1 MNAVEFIETALVNPE
16 TNFPFVLTDAERRFL
31 ELAFLEDED
40 GRLLYPELLF
50 SGPKK
55 TGKTALAG
63 MVTLYAVVVLGGR
76 FAEGY
81 AVANDFEQASSRV
94 FTAIRRIVEASP
106 LLRRDTVSITAKSIE
121 FTRGATIQPVAS
133 DHASAAGANPNIACF
148 DELWGY
154 TSERSRRLWDEF
166 SPPPT
171 RRHAC
176 RLTVTYAGYEGESVL
191 LEELYNRG
199 LKGEQVGPDLYAQPG
214 ILCFWTHE
222 FTAPWQTDAWRE
234 QMRSTMRPNAYLRL
248 IENRWVTTESEFLP
262 IEWFDA
268 CVDRDLRPVALDRNL
283 SVWVGVDASLKRDST
298 AVVAVTWDRAEKRA
312 RLVAHRVFQPS
323 PEDPLEF
330 EATIEATLQDFRTR
344 FSVRAVY
351 YDPWQMQAVAQRLSR
366 SGLHMVE
373 YAQTVSNLTAS
384 SSNLY
389 ELIKG
394 RNLALYPDAGMR
406 LALQRCVA
414 IETSRGWRIAKEKTS
429 HKIDVIIAL
438 ALACHGAVQGGQTA
452 MAEWLPGTA
461 AWAFLREAAA
471 GPWGEPAGPR
481 RWDWPPGGPGEP
493 GSPTRPGDPG
503 HYTSSGQPACGWAV
517 YGDAMSPWYG
527 EW

>member
-1 MNAVEFIETALVNPE
+1 MNAVEFIETALINPE
-16 TNFPFVLTDAERRFL
+16 TNLPFVLTDAERRFL

-55 TGKTALAG
+55 SGKTGLAG

-76 FAEGY
+76 FGEGY
-81 AVANDFEQASSRV
+81 AVANDYEQASSRV

-106 LLRRDTVSITAKSIE
+106 LLRRDTVNITAKSIE

-133 DHASAAGANPNIACF
+133 DHASAAGANPNIATF
-148 DELWGY
+148 DELCGY

-176 RLTVTYAGYEGESVL
+176 RLTVTYAGYEGESTL
-191 LEELYNRG
+191 LEELYKRG
-199 LKGEQVGPDLYAQPG
+199 LKGEQVGPELYAQPG
-214 ILCFWTHE
+214 MLCFWTHQ

-268 CVDRDLRPVALDRNL
+268 CVHEHLRPVALDPDL
-283 SVWVGVDASLKRDST
+283 PVWLGVDASLKRDST
-298 AVVAVTWDRAEKRA
+298 AIIAVTWDRAEKRA

-323 PEDPLEF
+323 PDEPLDFED
-330 EATIEATLQDFRTR
+330 TIEATLQDFCAR
-344 FSVRAVY
+344 FSVRAAY

-366 SGLHMVE
+366 GGLRMIE
-373 YAQTVSNLTAS
+373 YPQSVPNLTAS

-394 RNLALYPDAGMR
+394 RNLALYPDEDIRIAI
-406 LALQRCVA
+406 QRCVA
-414 IETSRGWRIAKEKTS
+414 IEASRGWRITKEKTS

-438 ALACHGAVQGGQTA
+438 ALACHGAVQGGQMA
-452 MAEWLPGTA
+452 MLEGNLMDLAGVWG
-461 AWAFLREAAA
+461 LRSA
-471 GPWGEPAGPR
+471 GGPYGEPAGGRQP
-481 RWDWPPGGPGEP
+481 DWPPGGPG
-493 GSPTRPGDPG
+493 TPGDPVQAG
-503 HYTSSGQPACGWAV
+503 GLGWAS
-517 YGDAMSPWYG
+517 GG
-527 EW
+527 

>member
-1 MNAVEFIETALVNPE
+1 MNAIEFIEAALVNPE
-16 TNFPFVLTDAERRFL
+16 TGLPFALTDAERRFL
-31 ELAFLEDED
+31 ELAFLEDGD
-40 GRLLYPELLF
+40 SRLLYPELLF

-55 TGKTALAG
+55 TGKTALAA

-106 LLRRDTVSITAKSIE
+106 LMRREAVAITANRVE
-121 FTRGATIQPVAS
+121 FTDGATIQPVAS

-191 LEELYNRG
+191 LEELYKRG
-199 LKGEQVGPDLYAQPG
+199 LKGELVGPDLYAQPG
-214 ILCFWTHE
+214 MLCFWTHE
-222 FTAPWQTDAWRE
+222 FTAPWQTAAWRE
-234 QMRSTMRPNAYLRL
+234 QMRATMRPNAYLRL

-268 CVDRDLRPVALDRNL
+268 CVDDELRPAVMDREL
-283 SVWVGVDASLKRDST
+283 PVWIGVDASLKRDST
-298 AVVAVTWDRAEKRA
+298 AILAVTWDRVEQRA
-312 RLVAHRVFQPS
+312 RLVTHRVFQPS
-323 PEDPLEF
+323 PDDPLDF
-330 EATIEATLQDFRTR
+330 EATIEATLQDLRKR
-344 FSVRAVY
+344 FSMREVY
-351 YDPWQMQAVAQRLSR
+351 YDPWQMQAVAQRLQR
-366 SGLHMVE
+366 GGLRMVE
-373 YAQTVSNLTAS
+373 YPQSVPNLTAS
-384 SSNLY
+384 SSGLY

-394 RNLALYPDAGMR
+394 RNLALYPDAGIR
-406 LALQRCVA
+406 QAVQRCVA

-429 HKIDVIIAL
+429 HKIDVVIAL

-452 MAEWLPGTA
+452 GFEGRLADYAVISRP
-461 AWAFLREAAA
+461 LRSATD
-471 GPWGEPAGPR
+471 GKPWEVDRRVSIFDAPADEFAP
-481 RWDWPPGGPGEP
+481 W
-493 GSPTRPGDPG
+493 
-503 HYTSSGQPACGWAV
+503 Q
-517 YGDAMSPWYG
+517 SPW
-527 EW
+527 